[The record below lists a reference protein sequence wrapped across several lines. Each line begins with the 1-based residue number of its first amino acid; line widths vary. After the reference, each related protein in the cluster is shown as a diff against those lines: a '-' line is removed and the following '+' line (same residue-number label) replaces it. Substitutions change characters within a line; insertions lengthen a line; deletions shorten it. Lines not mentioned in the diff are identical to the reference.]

1 MRLFY
6 RPIILP
12 RNTIEDIEGKWNK
25 NKKNEKGKKKK
36 RKTEK
41 DVFLFESE
49 TLAISQRVF
58 FQKQTLRQDQFLNA
72 MFINEKY

>member
-12 RNTIEDIEGKWNK
+12 RNTIEDIEGKWK

-36 RKTEK
+36 RKAEK
-41 DVFLFESE
+41 DVFLFKSE

-58 FQKQTLRQDQFLNA
+58 FQKQTLRQDQFLNP